1 MSFNVCGNKYWLP
14 QTNSI
19 GSNMKVLLFLLKLDH
34 HIKIHTLKK
43 KKKKNNQTSLKV
55 YLFS

>member
-43 KKKKNNQTSLKV
+43 KKEK
-55 YLFS
+55 